1 MNGTSAKV
9 SQETPPHHNEDNV
22 NDTHNDSCIKDEN
35 SSEAS
40 TTPPLHGEYDQ
51 ELTPRPASVTMSSI
65 RSSPAPSMSSNGGR
79 YDTASPHPSVPGAL
93 MNHACSNCSATF
105 PNREQLE
112 KHELMHSPTGTV
124 VSRTLLKMHYFFKHQ
139 KYNF

>member
-1 MNGTSAKV
+1 MEKPLK
-9 SQETPPHHNEDNV
+9 QENEEND
-22 NDTHNDSCIKDEN
+22 NDTNNDSQIKDEN

-51 ELTPRPASVTMSSI
+51 ELTPRAASVTMSSI
-65 RSSPAPSMSSNGGR
+65 RSSPAPSISSNNGR
-79 YDTASPHPSVPGAL
+79 FDTVSPHSSSVSGAD
-93 MNHACSNCSATF
+93 MTHACSNCSATF

-124 VSRTLLKMHYFFKHQ
+124 VSIKT
-139 KYNF
+139 N